1 MLLRILLPR
10 SVCAAVA
17 ACLMAPLLAWAQP
30 SSADEPPADC
40 ASRYPALVAT
50 PDSPARDRGFLW
62 RISKGGHT
70 SYLYGT
76 MHIGKPEWAR
86 PGPQTQAALDASQQ
100 LALEMDA
107 VPATIQALVAGLARR
122 PDQMLAPP
130 LEARLRQAAAQAC
143 LPPALSDM
151 FAPEMQVTMLAIGML
166 RADGYSGDWGADV
179 QLAAIAHA
187 RAMPVVGLETP
198 QDQVRL
204 LLAAN
209 AEERNEGVQE
219 QLDDMAS
226 GKVRRIT
233 LRMVRMWDES
243 DHATLQAYKDWCECA
258 PANDRERRTMKALLD
273 DRNLSMAKAI
283 DRLHG
288 QGKAVFAAVGSLHMV
303 GPAGIPAWMARHGYR
318 VQRVA
323 FGSAGKN

>member
-1 MLLRILLPR
+1 
-10 SVCAAVA
+10 
-17 ACLMAPLLAWAQP
+17 MAPLLAWAQP

-40 ASRYPALVAT
+40 ASRYPPLVAT
-50 PDSPARDRGFLW
+50 PDSPVRDRGFLW

-76 MHIGKPEWAR
+76 LHIGKPEWAQ

-100 LALEMDA
+100 LALEMDT
-107 VPATIQALVAGLARR
+107 VPATIQALMAGLARQ
-122 PDQMLAPP
+122 PDQVLAPT
-130 LEARLRQAAAQAC
+130 LEARLRQAIAQSC

-151 FAPEMQVTMLAIGML
+151 LAPEMQVTMLAIGML
-166 RADGYSGDWGADV
+166 RADGYSGDWGADFR
-179 QLAAIAHA
+179 LAAIAHA
-187 RAMPVVGLETP
+187 RAMPVVGLEKP

-204 LLAAN
+204 LLATN
-209 AEERNEGVQE
+209 AEDRNEGVQE

-233 LRMVRMWDES
+233 LRMVRMWDEA
-243 DHATLQAYKDWCECA
+243 DYATLQRYKAWCECA
-258 PANDRERRTMKALLD
+258 PTNERERRAMKALLD
-273 DRNLSMAKAI
+273 DRNLGMAQAI

-288 QGKAVFAAVGSLHMV
+288 QGTAVFAAVGSLHMV
-303 GPAGIPAWMARHGYR
+303 GPTGLPAWMARHGYR

-323 FGSAGKN
+323 FGRAGKN